1 MGLLDSE
8 GETEKRCNGWSS
20 LTHIHTHTQLF
31 MKIPHMNS
39 NSEKDLPVFEA
50 EVESSLINNSLL
62 CFSV

>member
-20 LTHIHTHTQLF
+20 HTHAPTQLF
-31 MKIPHMNS
+31 IKTPPMNS

-50 EVESSLINNSLL
+50 EVESSLITNSLL